1 MKDFRSQFRLPTDLA
16 DRLKVEAEKNN
27 RSMNAEI
34 VARLEK
40 SFEGQ
45 LDRIE
50 WKVDILV
57 KDILGH

>member
-1 MKDFRSQFRLPTDLA
+1 MKDFRSQFRLPTELA
-16 DRLKVEAEKNN
+16 DRLKVNAEKNN

-40 SFEGQ
+40 SFDGQ

-50 WKVDILV
+50 TGVNKL
-57 KDILGH
+57 LERN